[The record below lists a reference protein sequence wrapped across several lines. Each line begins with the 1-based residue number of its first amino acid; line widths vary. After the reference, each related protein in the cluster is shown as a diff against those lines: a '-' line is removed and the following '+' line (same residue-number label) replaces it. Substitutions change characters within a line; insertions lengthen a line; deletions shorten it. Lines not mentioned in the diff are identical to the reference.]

1 MSVEKKRKVGAEI
14 KLNKLTLSSR
24 PSEQEENNF
33 NNRGGGRLVKSGL
46 ISPSR
51 RGSNHPHSTKGG
63 RSGQAGR
70 WAGLG
75 LASGQSGCCSRACPM
90 PWRWRLTA

>member
-14 KLNKLTLSSR
+14 KSNKLTLSSR

-46 ISPSR
+46 ITEHLSSAPEWASR
-51 RGSNHPHSTKGG
+51 TFHSKVQKGS
-63 RSGQAGR
+63 
-70 WAGLG
+70 
-75 LASGQSGCCSRACPM
+75 QSQ
-90 PWRWRLTA
+90 